1 MSATRVRIE
10 TLKTLEPVASLPEAR
25 LLELV
30 GLCHTETASKNSN
43 PFLGREIAGQAV
55 YLLRGE
61 VVLTYPDGSS
71 RVLVGGSERSRYP
84 LGRRGGGFSRVK
96 AITHAR
102 LMRIRDDLLEGLAA
116 WDGGALAGY

>member
-61 VVLTYPDGSS
+61 LMVTDRDESS
-71 RVLVGGSERSRYP
+71 RVQVAGSERSRYS
-84 LGRRGGGFSRVK
+84 LGRRGEVFTSVR
-96 AITHAR
+96 AIP
-102 LMRIRDDLLEGLAA
+102 DDELVSIDDNLLDVLVTFDE
-116 WDGGALAGY
+116 

>member
-55 YLLRGE
+55 DLLRGE
-61 VVLTYPDGSS
+61 LMVTYPDGTS
-71 RVLVGGSERSRYP
+71 RVLVAGSERARES
-84 LGRRGGGFSRVK
+84 LGLRGGVV
-96 AITHAR
+96 
-102 LMRIRDDLLEGLAA
+102 
-116 WDGGALAGY
+116 AGVRSLHGVDC